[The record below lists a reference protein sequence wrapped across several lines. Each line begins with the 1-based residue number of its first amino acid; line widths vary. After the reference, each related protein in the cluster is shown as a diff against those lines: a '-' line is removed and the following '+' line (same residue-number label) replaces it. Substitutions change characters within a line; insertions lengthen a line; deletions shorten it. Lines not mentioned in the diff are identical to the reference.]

1 MAKIP
6 VKKAAAKKTSKSAV
20 TKKETKKAAPAKKAV
35 AKKSKP
41 GFAAVSKKTAKPKA
55 LPVKKTAKKKV
66 ISDEERAFRAANLI
80 ANSENK
86 KKTGSI
92 TKRPKKTS
100 TPKETT
106 TLLDAIVEGM
116 EERKA
121 KNITI
126 LNISKLENRVTDYF
140 IICDADSKTHV
151 NSIADS
157 VEDTV
162 IKLTNEKAF
171 HSEGH
176 QNSEWILI
184 DYINIVVHVFLRET
198 REFYNIEGLWGD
210 AEITTIN

>member
-35 AKKSKP
+35 AKKSKL

-55 LPVKKTAKKKV
+55 FPVKKTAKKKV
-66 ISDEERAFRAANLI
+66 ISDEEREFRAANLI